1 MINNGNKPYATTGNL
16 QEHKH
21 DLFGNKLKSVMFSA
35 RVHVILIPSITEYE
49 SAGLAQ
55 YLWWEDDDY
64 KDFKQS
70 ALKEVKDYMIEKSIS
85 DSKEAIKL
93 LYQNMDSDDLENIV
107 AAEDRRKAVE
117 NNSSETS
124 AKNQIEPNSDKSIEQ
139 LLLETKSQNDENRNE
154 ECTSNIFGFRRL
166 SNAIKS
172 HSFCAAST
180 PQTFQLGR
188 DMDIS
193 SFRSKTDVDIIHD
206 KSTELSSQEFLQK
219 LRKLHYDKLSRI
231 NKDHSQDQIHPLALI
246 CS

>member
-1 MINNGNKPYATTGNL
+1 M
-16 QEHKH
+16 
-21 DLFGNKLKSVMFSA
+21 FGNKLKSVMFSA

-85 DSKEAIKL
+85 DSKEAIKN
-93 LYQNMDSDDLENIV
+93 LYQNMDSDDLERVV
-107 AAEDRRKAVE
+107 AAEDRKKAVE
-117 NNSSETS
+117 SNSTESCATD
-124 AKNQIEPNSDKSIEQ
+124 QIELNADKSLEQ
-139 LLLETKSQNDENRNE
+139 LLIENKKHSTPSRTE
-154 ECTSNIFGFRRL
+154 DGSSSFSPFRRL

-172 HSFCAAST
+172 HSFCAASNS
-180 PQTFQLGR
+180 QSSQLCR
-188 DMDIS
+188 DPEIS

-231 NKDHSQDQIHPLALI
+231 NNDHTQDQIHPLALI